1 MIARVIQTATKAA
14 FMGSQNAKGVLA
26 QQSRALSNYHP
37 VGMVR
42 APTAPIPML
51 YLMCVFL

>member
-14 FMGSQNAKGVLA
+14 FRGSQNVKGVLA

-51 YLMCVFL
+51 YLICVFL